1 MKCFESFWMSIV
13 HTGSIENQRK
23 TYLAE
28 GLNDFFRY
36 RIAYIYVCAE
46 GAFSLVD
53 SLTGNAVSGERVSL
67 SLSRRREKVADFVR
81 TTPGLEETTQ
91 GFEKT
96 NPGLVKTTP
105 GLVSPICPISMVIQ
119 RHGHE
124 NHTLSKLKIFP
135 LKQIDSTLLPF
146 LLLFI
151 GTFSARFPSV
161 PSAAAQVLSP

>member
-1 MKCFESFWMSIV
+1 M
-13 HTGSIENQRK
+13 
-23 TYLAE
+23 
-28 GLNDFFRY
+28 
-36 RIAYIYVCAE
+36 CAE

-96 NPGLVKTTP
+96 NPGRVKTTPGLVKTTP
-105 GLVSPICPISMVIQ
+105 GLVSPIRPISRVIQ

-135 LKQIDSTLLPF
+135 
-146 LLLFI
+146 
-151 GTFSARFPSV
+151 
-161 PSAAAQVLSP
+161 